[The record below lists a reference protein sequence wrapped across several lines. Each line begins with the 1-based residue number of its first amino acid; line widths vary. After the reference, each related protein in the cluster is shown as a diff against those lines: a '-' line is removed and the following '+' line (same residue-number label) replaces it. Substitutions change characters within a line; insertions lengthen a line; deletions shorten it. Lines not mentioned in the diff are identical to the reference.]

1 MDQTFHT
8 PLWEWRWTI
17 LKKVCSGVLTLAIVL
32 PQLLDVTYTGSLAD
46 PAGLEWVIFVGAV
59 WAALGAGATVFL
71 PSSEE
76 LEYRKRNS
84 ASV

>member
-1 MDQTFHT
+1 M
-8 PLWEWRWTI
+8 
-17 LKKVCSGVLTLAIVL
+17 GVLTLAIVL
-32 PQLLDVTYTGSLAD
+32 PQLLMSHNWI
-46 PAGLEWVIFVGAV
+46 AGRRGWLGAAIFVGAV